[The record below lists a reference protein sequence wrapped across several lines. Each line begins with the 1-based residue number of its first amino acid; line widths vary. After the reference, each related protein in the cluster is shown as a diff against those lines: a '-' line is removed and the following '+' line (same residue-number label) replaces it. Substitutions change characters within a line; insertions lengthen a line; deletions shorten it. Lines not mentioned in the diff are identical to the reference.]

1 MLQLIIPARPA
12 TPDQE
17 YFDEKTQEFFIVPG
31 KPATKEYTLQLEHS
45 LVSLSKWES
54 KYCKSFLAHKD
65 ITEEETIEYIK
76 CMTITQ
82 NVPPEAYENL
92 TNENIEAVTNYI
104 NAPMTATWFSDNKRQ
119 GGRSSEVVTA
129 ELIYY
134 WMIALNIP
142 FECQKW
148 HLNRLLTL
156 VRVCNIKNTPPKK
169 MGKRATLSRNAA
181 LNAARRQQL
190 NTNG

>member
-1 MLQLIIPARPA
+1 MLQLTIPAFE
-12 TPDQE
+12 QW
-17 YFDEKTQEFFIVPG
+17 DERKETFIKTKGQ
-31 KPATKEYTLQLEHS
+31 TLQLEHS

-54 KYCKSFLAHKD
+54 KWNKPFLSKGD
-65 ITEEETIEYIK
+65 KTYEETLDYIK

-82 NVPPEAYENL
+82 SVDPNIYNGL
-92 TNENIEAVTNYI
+92 TQDHIDQINKYIE
-104 NAPMTATWFSDNKRQ
+104 APMTATTFAETK
-119 GGRSSEVVTA
+119 GGKNNREIVTS

-142 FECQKW
+142 LDPCQKW

-156 VRVCNIKNTPPKK
+156 IRVCNVKNAPPKK
-169 MGKRATLSRNAA
+169 MSKRATVNSYAQ

-190 NTNG
+190 NSKG

>member
-1 MLQLIIPARPA
+1 MLQITIPATEQWDEA
-12 TPDQE
+12 KEE
-17 YFDEKTQEFFIVPG
+17 YVY
-31 KPATKEYTLQLEHS
+31 TKERTLQLEHS

-54 KYCKSFLAHKD
+54 KWCKSFLSNKN
-65 ITEEETIEYIK
+65 ITEEETMDYIR
-76 CMTITQ
+76 CMTLTQ
-82 NVPPEAYENL
+82 NVPKEVYDYIPDSIVEQITA
-92 TNENIEAVTNYI
+92 YI
-104 NAPMTATWFSDNKRQ
+104 NAPMTATYFSGNENKRLN
-119 GGRSSEVVTA
+119 REIVTS

-156 VRVCNIKNTPPKK
+156 IRVCNIKNTPPKK
-169 MGKRATLSRNAA
+169 RSKRSIMSRNAA

-190 NTNG
+190 GSSG